1 MTELRARG
9 PGDTSN
15 VGRRTSVMSSK
26 LNSKMG
32 EEELN
37 EINKRLSD
45 LELEQQKIR
54 ADSQKAFA
62 NV

>member
-1 MTELRARG
+1 
-9 PGDTSN
+9 
-15 VGRRTSVMSSK
+15 MSSK

-32 EEELN
+32 EEELS